1 VHEEFSKV
9 VADFADITD
18 FQLEDC
24 DETSRLHSAE
34 VLLVLTL
41 RQGQSAEE
49 VQQLLQ
55 GFAQALSQ
63 SSVIAEHVDSLRV
76 KLN

>member
-1 VHEEFSKV
+1 M
-9 VADFADITD
+9 
-18 FQLEDC
+18 
-24 DETSRLHSAE
+24 
-34 VLLVLTL
+34 LTL

-49 VQQLLQ
+49 VKQLLQ